1 MIKCKVEFIL
11 ARNNYFYFH
20 LLLSS
25 IVSTAEKLITIVYTY
40 FVPVI
45 SFLKIFHD
53 SESSENIFHPQ
64 ILYMF
69 IFLWVLFPFMNYN
82 FTNAM

>member
-1 MIKCKVEFIL
+1 MIKCKVVFIL

-25 IVSTAEKLITIVYTY
+25 IVSTAEKLLTIVYTY

-45 SFLKIFHD
+45 SFLTILHD
-53 SESSENIFHPQ
+53 SESPKIIFPSTNT
-64 ILYMF
+64 LYDYISAF
-69 IFLWVLFPFMNYN
+69 FFKL
-82 FTNAM
+82 